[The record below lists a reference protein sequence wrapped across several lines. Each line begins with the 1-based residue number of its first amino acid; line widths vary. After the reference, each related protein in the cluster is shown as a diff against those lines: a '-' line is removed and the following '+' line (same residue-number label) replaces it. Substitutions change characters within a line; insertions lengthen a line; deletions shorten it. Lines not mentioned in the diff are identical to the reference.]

1 MYETDFRLGPVRNIF
16 SSLFANHNM
25 KLITISLQV
34 RRKASEVKIK
44 ICFNFLLSFMFNIR
58 NPNCEMF
65 YTKKGNWNQF
75 NFILLRFF
83 VSLYFS
89 EFIAK
94 VHIFRDLSP
103 YRPFQEL
110 QFNTT
115 HPFSGLSLGKNVSDD
130 VGKTKM
136 KIKTSFRWYWKKT
149 QNNTHPLLKTDGF
162 RLMDKRKLSFIYE

>member
-25 KLITISLQV
+25 KLITISKQV

-110 QFNTT
+110 NMKNKMIANVDRTT
-115 HPFSGLSLGKNVSDD
+115 FTFTKNLRLQVVSKVPNKASLWWPLLSLASYHLASKLA
-130 VGKTKM
+130 TKA
-136 KIKTSFRWYWKKT
+136 S
-149 QNNTHPLLKTDGF
+149 NNK
-162 RLMDKRKLSFIYE
+162 